1 MLKLTA
7 LRWTLKLDLLDDK
20 INIVIPVITSLP
32 KNLFSF
38 SPELSFPF
46 LFHLPLS
53 NIFSIFVY
61 REKGRKVKSL
71 RHPTLCD
78 PMDSKPTRLLCPW
91 DFPGKSTGVGSH
103 FFLQGIFLTQRSNLG
118 LPRCRWML
126 YCLSHQGSLCI
137 LCLISIKSLT

>member
-61 REKGRKVKSL
+61 IGKGRKVKSL

-103 FFLQGIFLTQRSNLG
+103 SHLHGIFLIQGLNLSLLHCRPIL
-118 LPRCRWML
+118 LP
-126 YCLSHQGSLCI
+126 LSH
-137 LCLISIKSLT
+137 